1 MHSRLIAEML
11 VLLTLANGTPVITKK
26 ILGDRFASPIDGG
39 AKFIDGRPLFGSSKT
54 FRGVFLS
61 ILVTSACAPLVG
73 PSWRIG
79 TLVASVAM
87 AGDLFSSFLK
97 RRMNLPAGGKATGL
111 DQIPES
117 LFPLLACRGA
127 LPLTALDVVA
137 AVVIF
142 LAATIPIDSA
152 LFQGLVRRGRRRA
165 LQVMQGNFRRTVK
178 TDRDDRR
185 TDAN

>member
-1 MHSRLIAEML
+1 ML
-11 VLLTLANGTPVITKK
+11 VLLTLANGTPVITKN

-39 AKFIDGRPLFGSSKT
+39 AKFIDGRPLLGSSKT

-79 TLVASVAM
+79 ALVASVAM

-97 RRMNLPAGGKATGL
+97 RRMNLPAGDRVTGL

-142 LAATIPIDSA
+142 LAGA
-152 LFQGLVRRGRRRA
+152 LLLSRLLHHFHL
-165 LQVMQGNFRRTVK
+165 
-178 TDRDDRR
+178 RDHPH
-185 TDAN
+185 